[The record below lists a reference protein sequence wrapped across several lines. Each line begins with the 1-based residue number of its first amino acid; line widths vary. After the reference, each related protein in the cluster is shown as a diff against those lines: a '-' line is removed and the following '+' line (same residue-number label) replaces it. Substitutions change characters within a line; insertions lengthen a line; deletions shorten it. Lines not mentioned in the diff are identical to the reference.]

1 MADVND
7 IIDMNSQVITEFREN
22 GGSVGGTFE
31 GFPLILVHHI
41 GAKSGI
47 ERIAPLVPYV
57 EGDRIFVFASQGGS
71 PKHPAWYHNLVANP
85 DTTVEYGTDTFAVT
99 ARVLSRAERDEIYA
113 KQVAVQ
119 PQFGDYQRK
128 TDRVIPVVELQRP
141 GHRRAPASIH
151 DR

>member
-1 MADVND
+1 MPDAND
-7 IIDMNSQVITEFREN
+7 IIEMNSQVISEFREK
-22 GGSVGGTFE
+22 GGTVGGTFE

-57 EGDRIFVFASQGGS
+57 EDDRIFVFASLGGS
-71 PKHPAWYHNLVANP
+71 PKHPAWYHNLTANP
-85 DTTVEYGTDTFAVT
+85 NTTVEYGAETFPVV
-99 ARVLSRAERDEIYA
+99 ARVLPRAERDEIYA

-128 TDRVIPVVELQRP
+128 TDRVIPVVELQRI
-141 GHRRAPASIH
+141 GL
-151 DR
+151 